1 MRKTLEKQVKL
12 DNLLAA
18 SELSEIEAEIDPD
31 QEWLSML
38 NKIESNVNKELDGI
52 DLDVNF

>member
-38 NKIESNVNKELDGI
+38 NKIESNVNKELDDI